1 MREGMENKHKHH
13 SRHHESQRKFDE
25 RFDKAMATYK
35 QQEELAKEQQQEAL
49 TKKQST
55 EAISSD
61 LTGTDDKTEENI
73 LGSYAMGQYP
83 SNAPTTQ
90 NTNNQYSSGNSY
102 KEVYGNDVVINCW
115 NVSCG
120 TTCHRLS
127 RWSIQ
132 KCN

>member
-1 MREGMENKHKHH
+1 MKFEKIHLFIILLLALIFCSCLGGFMREGMENKHKHH

-73 LGSYAMGQYP
+73 LANSNFTYFDFNIGTDVLGLDGTDSEVKTEAM
-83 SNAPTTQ
+83 T
-90 NTNNQYSSGNSY
+90 
-102 KEVYGNDVVINCW
+102 VF
-115 NVSCG
+115 
-120 TTCHRLS
+120 
-127 RWSIQ
+127 
-132 KCN
+132 